1 MLSIQRV
8 SLPLLLCMTVLVHLS
23 TYVAAEQVS
32 LQLRW
37 LHQFQFAGYY
47 MALEKGFYKEV
58 GLEVSLLEGG
68 PHALAPVERVL
79 AGEVDFAVSSSGAVI
94 HRLEGRPVVALAAIM
109 QTSPIVWITLS
120 ESNIRTPHEL
130 IGKNALIM
138 SAPESAE
145 LLTMLL
151 REGLQKD
158 KVHLIPSTYR
168 IDDLIEGKVDAF
180 DAYVSNE
187 PFYLKQHGIDYHL
200 INPRDYGIN
209 FYGDVLMT
217 SEKLAK
223 GNPTLVSQFTEASLK
238 GWQYAFDHTVETI
251 HLIHEKYA
259 PNKSLAHLRFE
270 AEKIRELVM
279 PELVAVGHMNPGR
292 WEFIAES
299 YKSLNMTEGREN
311 LDGFIFEKN
320 GERDIRLALKVAI
333 SALCLLVVL
342 GCIIWRFSRLSRKLR
357 REISSREKVEQELLH
372 SNKEL
377 ANLAVT
383 DPLTGVKNRRGFFD
397 QAYFALSQ
405 AWREETAVSLLM
417 LDLDNFKQVND
428 QYGHPA
434 GDETLRQFAA
444 ILDEQ
449 RRVHDVVGRVG
460 GEEFAVLLVGSDRE
474 HANNF
479 SKRIMQRVRQLRI
492 QVPDTQN
499 QFGFTVSIGV
509 AAVSESLDDSWRL
522 ADAALYEAKDMGR
535 DTIKVAD

>member
-1 MLSIQRV
+1 
-8 SLPLLLCMTVLVHLS
+8 
-23 TYVAAEQVS
+23 
-32 LQLRW
+32 
-37 LHQFQFAGYY
+37 
-47 MALEKGFYKEV
+47 
-58 GLEVSLLEGG
+58 
-68 PHALAPVERVL
+68 
-79 AGEVDFAVSSSGAVI
+79 
-94 HRLEGRPVVALAAIM
+94 
-109 QTSPIVWITLS
+109 
-120 ESNIRTPHEL
+120 
-130 IGKNALIM
+130 
-138 SAPESAE
+138 
-145 LLTMLL
+145 
-151 REGLQKD
+151 
-158 KVHLIPSTYR
+158 
-168 IDDLIEGKVDAF
+168 
-180 DAYVSNE
+180 
-187 PFYLKQHGIDYHL
+187 
-200 INPRDYGIN
+200 
-209 FYGDVLMT
+209 
-217 SEKLAK
+217 
-223 GNPTLVSQFTEASLK
+223 VSQFTEASLK

-377 ANLAVT
+377 ASLAVT

-397 QAYFALSQ
+397 QAYLALSQ